1 MKITKSRLKQII
13 KEELS
18 AVSEG
23 LEDDIAADQARRGY
37 TPQPS
42 NIPSGFA
49 SSKDYYESLG
59 SPDPK
64 ALGSPDPKDIQLLQ
78 ALKEVLEASGRR
90 VGPYGLS
97 KELRR
102 LAEIAAKNPKFDT
115 EEPETDEEAL
125 ELPEA
130 PSPRS
135 QEHQHRRKFR
145 RP

>member
-49 SSKDYYESLG
+49 SSKDYYET
-59 SPDPK
+59 
-64 ALGSPDPKDIQLLQ
+64 LGSPDPKDIQLLQ

-102 LAEIAAKNPKFDT
+102 LAEIAAKNPEFDT
-115 EEPETDEEAL
+115 EEPETDEEAP

-130 PSPRS
+130 PSTRS
-135 QEHQHRRKFR
+135 MSHQRRRKFR
-145 RP
+145 NP

>member
-42 NIPSGFA
+42 NIPSGFT
-49 SSKDYYESLG
+49 SSKDYYDTLG
-59 SPDPK
+59 SPDPQ
-64 ALGSPDPKDIQLLQ
+64 DIQILQ
-78 ALKEVLEASGRR
+78 ALKELLDASDGNSTFRWTAH
-90 VGPYGLS
+90 GLA

-102 LAEIAAKNPKFDT
+102 LAEVADKNPGFDT
-115 EEPETDEEAL
+115 EEPETDVEPL

-130 PSPRS
+130 PSTRS
-135 QEHQHRRKFR
+135 LTHQRLRKFR
-145 RP
+145 NP

>member
-64 ALGSPDPKDIQLLQ
+64 DIQLLQ
-78 ALKEVLEASGRR
+78 ALKEVLEAAGRR
-90 VGPYGLS
+90 VGPYNLS

-102 LAEIAAKNPKFDT
+102 LAEIAAKNPEFDT

-130 PSPRS
+130 PSTRS
-135 QEHQHRRKFR
+135 MSHQRRRKFR
-145 RP
+145 NP

>member
-49 SSKDYYESLG
+49 SSKDYYET
-59 SPDPK
+59 
-64 ALGSPDPKDIQLLQ
+64 LGSPDPKDIQLLQ

-102 LAEIAAKNPKFDT
+102 LAEIAAKNPEFDT

-130 PSPRS
+130 PSTRS

>member
-18 AVSEG
+18 SMTEG
-23 LEDDIAADQARRGY
+23 LKDDIAAHRKSQGLEPRA
-37 TPQPS
+37 P

-59 SPDPK
+59 SPNPE
-64 ALGSPDPKDIQLLQ
+64 DIQILQ

-90 VGPYGLS
+90 VRPYNLS

-102 LAEIAAKNPKFDT
+102 LAEIAAKNPEFDT

-130 PSPRS
+130 PSTRS
-135 QEHQHRRKFR
+135 MSHQRRRKFR
-145 RP
+145 NP

>member
-64 ALGSPDPKDIQLLQ
+64 DIQLLQ

-102 LAEIAAKNPKFDT
+102 LAEIAAKNPEFDT